1 MAGMEIR
8 SEANKNNTNTVWGYV
23 PERGEILVSPSKPTE
38 IVPVG
43 GVVPIS
49 WGALDKLY
57 QGGWANTSITNNFVS
72 FFATLAYSLK
82 DRYVFIANISS
93 DESNRFG
100 QESNNNFIPN

>member
-1 MAGMEIR
+1 MQHKIVFSKTIHEFHRINAMAGMEIR

-49 WGALDKLY
+49 WGVLDKLY
-57 QGGWANTSITNNFVS
+57 QGG
-72 FFATLAYSLK
+72 
-82 DRYVFIANISS
+82 
-93 DESNRFG
+93 
-100 QESNNNFIPN
+100 